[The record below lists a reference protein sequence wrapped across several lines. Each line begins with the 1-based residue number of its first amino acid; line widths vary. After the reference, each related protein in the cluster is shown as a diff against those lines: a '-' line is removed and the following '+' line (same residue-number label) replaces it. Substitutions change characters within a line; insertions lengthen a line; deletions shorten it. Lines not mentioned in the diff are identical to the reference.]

1 MIRSLGV
8 FFWWDVIFLLTF
20 ESSPTKLNMKY
31 CLLLLSMFLFL
42 RVDAQGDTT
51 TLDSTTLDLA
61 TRIKTGMAT
70 YYHRK
75 FEGRRTTSGAKY
87 RRKKLTAAHRTLPL
101 GTIVTVT
108 NIANGKSVDVEIN
121 DRGPFTKRYIIDVSE
136 EAAKEL
142 GFYRKGQSKVKISYD
157 KSS

>member
-1 MIRSLGV
+1 
-8 FFWWDVIFLLTF
+8 
-20 ESSPTKLNMKY
+20 MKY
-31 CLLLLSMFLFL
+31 WLLLLSMSLFL
-42 RVDAQGDTT
+42 RVNAQGDTT
-51 TLDSTTLDLA
+51 ALESTMLTSA

-70 YYHRK
+70 YYNRK
-75 FEGRRTTSGAKY
+75 FEGRKTTSGARY
-87 RRKKLTAAHRTLPL
+87 RGKKLTAAHLTLPF

-108 NIANGKSVDVEIN
+108 NISNGKSVEVEIN

-142 GFYRKGQSKVKISYD
+142 GFFRQGQSKVTISYD